1 MDLLQ
6 AMEERHSVR
15 AYSDDKI
22 EGETLAAMTRAV
34 AEVNEQSGLRFQLV
48 TNDEK
53 AFGGAAAHYGKF
65 ENVKNY
71 IAVVGKKSPD
81 LHEKAGYYG
90 EKLVLIAQA
99 LGLNTCWVALTYSR
113 AKTVCRVNEG
123 EKLVLVIAI
132 GYGKTQGVPRKSKT
146 PDKVCLSDSPAPEWF
161 YRGIDAALKA
171 PTALN
176 QQKFFFHA
184 QKRYCYGK
192 SRFGFLHKTR
202 SGNSK
207 VPFRTRVGKKS
218 AVNFTD

>member
-15 AYSDDKI
+15 AYSDDRI

-48 TNDEK
+48 T
-53 AFGGAAAHYGKF
+53 
-65 ENVKNY
+65 NVKNY

-90 EKLVLIAQA
+90 EKLVLIAQS

-146 PDKVCLSDSPAPEWF
+146 PDKVCSSDSPAPEWF

-176 QQKFFFHA
+176 QQKFFFTLKNGTVTA
-184 QKRYCYGK
+184 KAGL
-192 SRFGFLHKTR
+192 GFYTKLDLGIAKYHFELA
-202 SGNSK
+202 SGRK
-207 VPFRTRVGKKS
+207 VQ
-218 AVNFTD
+218 

>member
-90 EKLVLIAQA
+90 EKLVLIAQS

-146 PDKVCLSDSPAPEWF
+146 PDKVCSSDSPAPEWF
-161 YRGIDAALKA
+161 YRGVDAALKA

-176 QQKFFFHA
+176 QQKFFFTLKNGTVTA
-184 QKRYCYGK
+184 KAGL
-192 SRFGFLHKTR
+192 GFYTKLDLGIAKYHFELA
-202 SGNSK
+202 SGRK
-207 VPFRTRVGKKS
+207 VQ
-218 AVNFTD
+218 